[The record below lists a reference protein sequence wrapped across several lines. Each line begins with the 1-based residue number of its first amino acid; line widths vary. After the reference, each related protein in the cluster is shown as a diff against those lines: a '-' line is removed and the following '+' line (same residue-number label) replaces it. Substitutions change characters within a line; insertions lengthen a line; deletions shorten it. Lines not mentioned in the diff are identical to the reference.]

1 MKIKDLSVFT
11 KVHVKGQKQIP
22 KSVKTIHI
30 TVIQQIIMK
39 LHWIQDCLHCLH
51 FEC

>member
-22 KSVKTIHI
+22 KSENNTYNCYS
-30 TVIQQIIMK
+30 TNNNETA
-39 LHWIQDCLHCLH
+39 LDSGLLTL
-51 FEC
+51 FTF

>member
-39 LHWIQDCLHCLH
+39 RTALDSGLLTL
-51 FEC
+51 FTF

>member
-11 KVHVKGQKQIP
+11 KVHVTNKQKQIP

-39 LHWIQDCLHCLH
+39 LLLTL
-51 FEC
+51 FTF